1 MCVLLAAHM
10 CSFMQVVTGSGTCVT
25 TSTARPRAKLWGQVS
40 HGSLHLC
47 ALLMKEESG
56 ARGRP
61 GRIMVALFFK

>member
-1 MCVLLAAHM
+1 MLLVAHL
-10 CSFMQVVTGSGTCVT
+10 CSFMQVATGSRTCA
-25 TSTARPRAKLWGQVS
+25 TSSIAQPRARRRGQVS

-47 ALLMKEESG
+47 ALLVKEESG